1 MGFAEAEECCLL
13 KIRRYSKGQLTCIDL
28 LMEGYSQRCQESG
41 IMIFPIS
48 QKRKLVNLPKN
59 VQLVCSRVL
68 YEARVVLFNR
78 LRATWIILNFLVGR
92 FKKIKGY
99 K

>member
-13 KIRRYSKGQLTCIDL
+13 KIRPYSKGQLTCIDL
-28 LMEGYSQRCQESG
+28 LMEGYNQGCQESG
-41 IMIFPIS
+41 IIVIPIS
-48 QKRKLVNLPKN
+48 QKRKLVNLPKK
-59 VQLVCSRVL
+59 VQLICRRVL

>member
-1 MGFAEAEECCLL
+1 MPRIRDNDFSHFTEE
-13 KIRRYSKGQLTCIDL
+13 K
-28 LMEGYSQRCQESG
+28 
-41 IMIFPIS
+41 
-48 QKRKLVNLPKN
+48 VNLPQN

-92 FKKIKGY
+92 FKKIKGH